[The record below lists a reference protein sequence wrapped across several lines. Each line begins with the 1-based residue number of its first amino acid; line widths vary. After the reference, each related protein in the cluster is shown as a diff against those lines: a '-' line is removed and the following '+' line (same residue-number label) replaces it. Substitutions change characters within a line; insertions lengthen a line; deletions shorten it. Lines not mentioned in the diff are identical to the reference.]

1 MINIPN
7 ALTLLRAL
15 GVPAF
20 LYFFLIAQKPV
31 ISFFIIALGG
41 VTDYLDGKLA
51 RALNQTSNFGA
62 KFDPTVDRLYIAAV
76 LIALAS
82 QQYLPANLV
91 IAILIRDLL
100 LLFMVIWQ
108 KARGIDFVEVS
119 FLGKAATFNLL
130 YAFPLLLLKEIDLVG
145 GIAGIIG
152 WAFAIWGVGL
162 YFYTG
167 LQYLYRGIFK
177 SRKG

>member
-1 MINIPN
+1 MLNIPN

-20 LYFFLIAQKPV
+20 LYFFLIAQEPV

-82 QQYLPANLV
+82 QQYLPVNLV

-108 KARGIDFVEVS
+108 KARGIDFIEVS

>member
-7 ALTLLRAL
+7 ALTFLRAL

-20 LYFFLIAQKPV
+20 LYFFLVAEQPV
-31 ISFFIIALGG
+31 ISFLIIAFGG

-51 RALNQTSNFGA
+51 RALNQTSDFGA
-62 KFDPTVDRLYIAAV
+62 KFDPTVDRLYISAIIV
-76 LIALAS
+76 ALAS
-82 QQYLPANLV
+82 QDYLPINLV
-91 IAILIRDLL
+91 IAILVRDLIL
-100 LLFMVIWQ
+100 LIMVIWQ
-108 KARGIDFVEVS
+108 RLRGYEFVEVS

-130 YAFPLLLLKEIDLVG
+130 YAFPLLLLKDIDLIGSV
-145 GIAGIIG
+145 ANIIG

-167 LQYLYRGIFK
+167 LQYLYLGIFK
-177 SRKG
+177 ARKG

>member
-152 WAFAIWGVGL
+152 WAFATWGVGL

-177 SRKG
+177 SQKG

>member
-1 MINIPN
+1 MFNIPN

-20 LYFFLIAQKPV
+20 LYCFLTLDKPLL
-31 ISFFIIALGG
+31 SFFIIAAGG
-41 VTDYLDGKLA
+41 ITDYLDGKIA
-51 RALNQTSNFGA
+51 RALNQTSDFGA

-76 LIALAS
+76 IIALAAES
-82 QQYLPANLV
+82 YLPKNLV
-91 IAILIRDLL
+91 IAILVRDLIL
-100 LLFMVIWQ
+100 LLMVIWQ
-108 KARGIDFVEVS
+108 KLRGIDFVEVS

-130 YAFPLLLLKEIDLVG
+130 YAFPLLLLQDIELIG
-145 GIAGIIG
+145 GVAKIVG

-177 SRKG
+177 VRKG

>member
-82 QQYLPANLV
+82 QQYLPVNLV